1 MGTVTGTQSWL
12 VDDGERTSLMG
23 YVDRGKGI
31 FGVCA
36 LMQNLASRELLT

>member
-1 MGTVTGTQSWL
+1 MGTVTGIQWWL
-12 VDDGERTSLMG
+12 VDDGKRTSLLG
-23 YVDRGKGI
+23 HVDRGKGI